1 MSKQS
6 EIPFSSPAVSGGM
19 AAIARKSPGGFLDPV
34 MPTMLS
40 QDVEGLCEELRRIHS
55 RTGIR
60 RFILAAPGHSVRVTG
75 VVSRETYTQIGR
87 RLLAVKERLA
97 PDGIEI
103 GYNAMP
109 TLKCGPGGFV
119 NITGLNGVVSRISAC
134 PLDPAFEE
142 FFLGNMREVAAIA
155 KPFLFM
161 VEDDF
166 TLSNHP
172 GIGFFG
178 CCCDLHLRAFAERA
192 GRHYSREELREVF
205 AHTDDEARRLRRI
218 FNDLTIDTL
227 TGLAA
232 KLSKTVAEVSPE
244 TRFAFSEVENWGS
257 EGSLGPSIARALAG
271 SHRPLMRFHGTSYGI
286 DVPTDLPTILFSCL
300 YGREHVNDDFEFFHE
315 SDPCPRVTFYA
326 SATRMEALMS
336 TALFY
341 GYDNCLF
348 WGSSTYARGS
358 EEDSAFLD
366 MFAVRH
372 RRFEAIRDLAKTSRL
387 VGPQV
392 VWDSYVQLRI
402 PAEPTRG
409 LDPAWNRVFGRMG
422 IPYHTGEDAVK
433 AIKGDLCLM
442 ERTDAE
448 LERLLSGAVLLDGE
462 AAVYLTKRGF
472 SDLTGVEAAKADR
485 VAFTQDLPGDLPE
498 LADLRGFLSPSAF
511 HQSYGNDGTPVAVL
525 RLLEGAEAL
534 SEFRNPDG
542 SYASASVSRFAN
554 RLGGRVVVLAPE
566 LECCFSS
573 NVFCRTKREILRRAL
588 EWLGGDLPAAV
599 LDRSNVQLTA
609 REATDGKTFYL
620 LATSLSCDPWPSIRF
635 AVASAYAG
643 GDVGILDGAEWR
655 PARAVWE
662 GRGLMVDEPMAVF
675 SPVLLRIAR
684 R

>member
-1 MSKQS
+1 MN
-6 EIPFSSPAVSGGM
+6 
-19 AAIARKSPGGFLDPV
+19 FLDPI
-34 MPTMLS
+34 MPFGFP
-40 QDVEGLCEELRRIHS
+40 QDVEALCDELRRIHS

-60 RFILAAPGHSVRVTG
+60 RFILSAPGHIVRVTG
-75 VVSRETYTQIGR
+75 AVTRETYTQIGEQ
-87 RLLAVKERLA
+87 LLAVKERLA
-97 PDGIEI
+97 PDDIEI

-109 TLKCGPGGFV
+109 TLKCGPGRDFV

-142 FFLGNMREVAAIA
+142 FFLGNLREVAAIA
-155 KPFLFM
+155 KPFLIM

-166 TLSNHP
+166 TLTNHP
-172 GIGFFG
+172 GIAGFG
-178 CCCDLHLRAFAERA
+178 CCCALHLKAFAERA
-192 GRHYSREELREVF
+192 GRPYSREELREVF
-205 AHTDDEARRLRRI
+205 ARTDDEARRLRRI
-218 FNDLTIDTL
+218 FDDLSTATL
-227 TGLAA
+227 AGLAG
-232 KLSKTVAEVSPE
+232 KLSRTVAEVSPE
-244 TRFAFSEVENWGS
+244 TRLAFSEVGNCGS

-286 DVPTDLPTILFSCL
+286 DVPTDLPGILFSCL

-315 SDPCPRVTFYA
+315 SDPCPHITFYA

-336 TALFY
+336 TVLFY

-348 WGSSTYARGS
+348 WGSPPYPRGS
-358 EEDSAFLD
+358 EEESAFLD
-366 MFAVRH
+366 MFAARH
-372 RRFEAIRDLAKTSRL
+372 RRLETLRDLAKASRL

-392 VWDSYVQLRI
+392 VWDTDAPLRI
-402 PAEPTRG
+402 PAQPTRG

-448 LERLLSGAVLLDGE
+448 LKKLLSGAVLLDGE
-462 AAVYLTKRGF
+462 AAIYLTKRGF
-472 SDLTGVEAAKADR
+472 SDLTGVEATKADH

-498 LADLRGFLSPSAF
+498 LADLRGFASPSAF
-511 HQSYGNDGTPVAVL
+511 HQPYGNDGTPVAVM

-534 SEFRNPDG
+534 SEFQRPDG
-542 SYASASVSRFAN
+542 TYASASVSRFTN

-609 REATDGKTFYL
+609 REATDGKTLYL
-620 LATSLSCDPWPSIRF
+620 LVTSLSCDLWPSIRL

-643 GDVGILDGAEWR
+643 GDVGILDDAEWR
-655 PARAVWE
+655 PARAIWK
-662 GRGLMVDEPMAVF
+662 GRELTVDEPMAVF

>member
-1 MSKQS
+1 MSRQP
-6 EIPFSSPAVSGGM
+6 EIPLSSPAVSGGM
-19 AAIARKSPGGFLDPV
+19 AAVARKSPGGFLDPI
-34 MPTMLS
+34 MPFMLS
-40 QDVEGLCEELRRIHS
+40 PDLDGLCDELLRIHS

-60 RFILAAPGHSVRVTG
+60 RFILAAPGHTVRVTG
-75 VVSRETYTQIGR
+75 AVTRETYTKIGE

-166 TLSNHP
+166 TLTNHP

-192 GRHYSREELREVF
+192 GRHYSREELRAVF
-205 AHTDDEARRLRRI
+205 SRTDEEARRLRRV
-218 FNDLTIDTL
+218 FDDLSTDTL
-227 TGLAA
+227 AGLAG
-232 KLSKTVAEVSPE
+232 KLSRTVAEVSPE
-244 TRFAFSEVENWGS
+244 TRLALSEVGNWGS

-271 SHRPLMRFHGTSYGI
+271 AHRPLMRFHGTSYGT
-286 DVPTDLPTILFSCL
+286 DVPTDLPGILFSCL
-300 YGREHVNDDFEFFHE
+300 YGREHVRDDFEFFHE
-315 SDPCPRVTFYA
+315 SDPCPHRTFFA

-348 WGSSTYARGS
+348 WGSSVYPRGS
-358 EEDSAFLD
+358 EEDGAFLD
-366 MFAVRH
+366 MFARRH
-372 RRFEAIRDLAKTSRL
+372 RRLEVIRDMAKASRL
-387 VGPQV
+387 VGPQI
-392 VWDSYVQLRI
+392 VWDTSAPLRV
-402 PAEPTRG
+402 PAMPTRG
-409 LDPAWNRVFGRMG
+409 LDPGWHRVFGRMG
-422 IPYHTGEDAVK
+422 IPYRTGDAAVK
-433 AIKGDLCLM
+433 AIKGDLCLL
-442 ERTDAE
+442 ECTDAE
-448 LERLLSGAVLLDGE
+448 LEALLSGAVLLDGE
-462 AAVYLTKRGF
+462 AASYLTARGF
-472 SDLTGVEAAKADR
+472 SDLIGVEATKADH
-485 VAFTQDLPGDLPE
+485 VTFTRDLPGDLPD
-498 LADLRGFLSPSAF
+498 LADLRGFISPSDY

-525 RLLEGAEAL
+525 RPLEGAEVL
-534 SEFRNPDG
+534 SEFQQPDG
-542 SYASASVSRFAN
+542 TFASASVSRFAN

-566 LECCFSS
+566 LECCQSS

-609 REATDGKTFYL
+609 REATDGKTLYL
-620 LATSLSCDPWPSIRF
+620 LATSLSCDSWPSIRL

-643 GDVGILDGAEWR
+643 GDVGILDDAGWR

-662 GRGLMVDEPMAVF
+662 GRGLTVDEPMSVF